1 MAVRFVLNGEVR
13 EVADAAPATM
23 LLAWLRDAAGLTGTK
38 EGCAEGDCGAC
49 TVAVG
54 EPTEDGTALRWRAV
68 NACILFLGSVDD
80 KAVLTVEGLA
90 APDGTLHPVQRA
102 LVDQHG
108 SQCGFCTPGFVMT
121 LFTHWWRDGA
131 TDRATLNDLLAGNL
145 CRCTGYRPILD
156 AARTMRDLA
165 GGEHLRAQEGAI
177 LARLNAWAGDGE
189 RTPAPGFVA
198 PRSLA
203 ALATHLEA
211 HPDALLVAGATD
223 AGLWVTKDLAV
234 YDHVVSL
241 AEVRELR
248 AIDIGDDAVEIGA
261 AATYTDL
268 LPVAERCW
276 PAFAEMLRRLGSEL
290 IRNSGTLG
298 GNLGSASPIGD
309 CLPVLL
315 ALDAVLVLRKGA
327 ATREVAARDFFLD
340 YKRTVLE
347 PGEFV
352 ERIRLPRLGE
362 AVKLHVEKISK
373 RFDQDISAVLAA
385 VCVRV
390 EDGRIRAPR
399 VAMGGMAATPK
410 RAPAAEAALEGAPL
424 TDDAF
429 LAAAAALE
437 RDYRPLTDM
446 RATAAYRLEAAGA
459 CLRKAGFAFQG
470 RPVRLP
476 ETPVEVGS

>member
-1 MAVRFVLNGEVR
+1 MAVRFILNGEVCVV
-13 EVADAAPATM
+13 EEPAPSTM
-23 LLAWLRDAAGLTGTK
+23 LLAWLREEAGLTGTK

-49 TVAVG
+49 TVALG
-54 EPTEDGTALRWRAV
+54 EPDPAGAGLRWRAV
-68 NACILFLGSVDD
+68 NACILFLGAVDG
-80 KAVLTVEGLA
+80 KAVLTVEGLE

-102 LVDQHG
+102 LVDHHG

-121 LFTHWWRDGA
+121 LFAHWWREGA
-131 TDRATLNDLLAGNL
+131 TDRATLSEVLAGNL

-156 AARTMRDLA
+156 AARTMRALP
-165 GGEHLRAQEGAI
+165 GGDHLRAREPAI
-177 LARLNAWAGDGE
+177 LEQLRAWGAEGE
-189 RTPAPGFVA
+189 RAPAPGFVA

-203 ALATHLEA
+203 ALAAHLEA
-211 HPDALLVAGATD
+211 RPDALVVAGATD
-223 AGLWVTKDLAV
+223 AALWVTKDLAR

-241 AEVRELR
+241 AEVAELR
-248 AIDIGDDAVEIGA
+248 AIEIAATHVEIGA
-261 AATYTDL
+261 AVTYTDL

-276 PAFAEMLRRLGSEL
+276 PAFAAMLKRLGSEL

-315 ALDAVLVLRKGA
+315 ALDATLVLRKGA
-327 ATREVAARDFFLD
+327 RTRAVAAEAFFLD
-340 YKRTVLE
+340 YKKTVLE

-352 ERIRLPRLGE
+352 ERIRLPRLDD
-362 AVKLHVEKISK
+362 ATKLHVEKISK

-385 VCVRV
+385 VCVRI

-399 VAMGGMAATPK
+399 IAMGGMAATPK
-410 RAPAAEAALEGAPL
+410 RAPTAEAALDGAPL
-424 TDDAF
+424 ADDAF
-429 LAAAAALE
+429 VAAAAALE

-459 CLRKAGFAFQG
+459 ALRKAGFAFQD
-470 RPVRLP
+470 RPLRLP
-476 ETPVEVGS
+476 DTPVEVAR